1 MLRPRVPSGED
12 VRAARRHP
20 GPDRAGRPR
29 RAAVVL
35 GGCLVLGFGL
45 LLVGAGASFADG
57 LLQALTALFTVGAVH
72 SGGPADTGVDIS
84 VGAIWVVIVALQI
97 AYLPALYSSFNRRES
112 LVALLES
119 RAGVPAWGPE
129 LLARHQLVGINDTL
143 PDLYAAWE
151 AWAADVAE
159 SHTTYPVLLLFR
171 SPEPWYS
178 WLLGLIA
185 VLDAAAMHLALAPS
199 QASSQARLCLR
210 MGFTLLNR
218 IATTLRW
225 EVDLDPNPEGPIDL
239 TFAEFERAVAMLV
252 SVGFATERSAEE
264 AWADFRGWRVNYETV
279 AYRLADRLTVPP
291 APWSGQRR
299 HMRSGPVEPR
309 RPPQR
314 RPGGG
319 EPFVYDRR
327 GALAH
332 RAPAPPHP
340 PRSSWD
346 LTWPECDRYQPLA
359 LDTGLT
365 TTSETA
371 RALPAGSR
379 AFVEVVSAREPVL
392 CDTESWPSHG
402 VGLPLRGPR
411 IATSSEELPRTELRG
426 PGPPSEIV
434 RSLCIDLQ
442 IRPGADRARSIA
454 IADHDGLGRHST
466 RRRYRWHGC
475 HGLSMSLTFLALR
488 RRVRSRI
495 EALGGHSGRL
505 RRSRFRSIKSRC
517 TCPGQEA

>member
-1 MLRPRVPSGED
+1 MNVAATIAGLVVVVATVADVVFTMILPRRPSGIERLSLQVNRC
-12 VRAARRHP
+12 VRMCFVLASHLAKTYERQDAILAPTGPVALVVQLLFWAA
-20 GPDRAGRPR
+20 
-29 RAAVVL
+29 
-35 GGCLVLGFGL
+35 CLVLGFGL

-72 SGGPADTGVDIS
+72 SGGAADTGVDIS

-129 LLARHQLVGINDTL
+129 LLARHQLVGITDTL
-143 PDLYAAWE
+143 PDLYASWE
-151 AWAADVAE
+151 QWAADVAE

-185 VLDAAAMHLALAPS
+185 VLDAAAMHLALAPNR
-199 QASSQARLCLR
+199 ASSQARLCLR

-225 EVDLDPNPEGPIDL
+225 EVDSDPNPEGPIDL

-252 SVGFATERSAEE
+252 SIGFATERHAEE
-264 AWADFRGWRVNYETV
+264 AWADFRGWRVNYESV

-319 EPFVYDRR
+319 KPFVYERPPVVIEPRR
-327 GALAH
+327 GLI
-332 RAPAPPHP
+332 R
-340 PRSSWD
+340 
-346 LTWPECDRYQPLA
+346 
-359 LDTGLT
+359 
-365 TTSETA
+365 
-371 RALPAGSR
+371 
-379 AFVEVVSAREPVL
+379 
-392 CDTESWPSHG
+392 
-402 VGLPLRGPR
+402 RG
-411 IATSSEELPRTELRG
+411 
-426 PGPPSEIV
+426 
-434 RSLCIDLQ
+434 
-442 IRPGADRARSIA
+442 RARS
-454 IADHDGLGRHST
+454 
-466 RRRYRWHGC
+466 
-475 HGLSMSLTFLALR
+475 
-488 RRVRSRI
+488 
-495 EALGGHSGRL
+495 
-505 RRSRFRSIKSRC
+505 
-517 TCPGQEA
+517 

>member
-1 MLRPRVPSGED
+1 MADVVLTMVLPRRPSGIERLSLQVNRC
-12 VRAARRHP
+12 VRVCFVLASRLAKTYERQDAILAPTGPVALVVQLLFWAA
-20 GPDRAGRPR
+20 
-29 RAAVVL
+29 
-35 GGCLVLGFGL
+35 CLVLGFGL

-129 LLARHQLVGINDTL
+129 LLARHQLVGITDTL

-151 AWAADVAE
+151 QWAADVAE

-225 EVDLDPNPEGPIDL
+225 EVDPDPNPEGPIDL

-264 AWADFRGWRVNYETV
+264 AWADFR
-279 AYRLADRLTVPP
+279 RLARQLRERRLQT
-291 APWSGQRR
+291 
-299 HMRSGPVEPR
+299 R
-309 RPPQR
+309 RPPHRTAGPVVGSAASHAIGSGRTPATAPAPSR
-314 RPGGG
+314 R
-319 EPFVYDRR
+319 RR
-327 GALAH
+327 TVRVRPATSRH
-332 RAPAPPHP
+332 RAPAQPHP
-340 PRSSWD
+340 PRSGPILTCLLD
-346 LTWPECDRYQPLA
+346 L
-359 LDTGLT
+359 
-365 TTSETA
+365 
-371 RALPAGSR
+371 
-379 AFVEVVSAREPVL
+379 
-392 CDTESWPSHG
+392 
-402 VGLPLRGPR
+402 
-411 IATSSEELPRTELRG
+411 RTH
-426 PGPPSEIV
+426 P
-434 RSLCIDLQ
+434 
-442 IRPGADRARSIA
+442 
-454 IADHDGLGRHST
+454 
-466 RRRYRWHGC
+466 
-475 HGLSMSLTFLALR
+475 
-488 RRVRSRI
+488 
-495 EALGGHSGRL
+495 
-505 RRSRFRSIKSRC
+505 
-517 TCPGQEA
+517 